1 MICEDKVE
9 AEQIMNQ
16 QVDIKKDNI
25 GQGNIEQESTES
37 HDKQS
42 ANVYTWKRIFGIVRQ
57 HKKTLLRANIIAIFA
72 AAISVPVPLL
82 MPLLVDE
89 VLLAQPGKMVAFLS
103 SIFPQN
109 WLMPISII
117 GMVMLL
123 SMMLRLTALLLVVW
137 QTREFT
143 RVAKNVT
150 YQIRLGLLQHLQ
162 KVSMAEY
169 EAVGSG
175 SITSHLVTDVTAI
188 DDFLGATLSKFIVA
202 IFTVTGVAMVL
213 LWMHWQ
219 LALFILLMNPVVIY
233 FTMVMGKKVKRLKA
247 NENISFEHFQQAL
260 IETLDGIQQIRASN
274 REGHY
279 LQRVV
284 SRAEQLKDNMI
295 AFGWKSDAAN
305 RLSFFIFLMGFEV
318 FRALSMVVVLFSGL
332 SIGEMFAVYAYL
344 WFMMGPVQE
353 ILGIQY
359 SYYSANAAM
368 DRINKLLKMEQE
380 PSYPHNTNPFE
391 NKHTVGLSVD
401 NICFSYGEG
410 LPVLDGV
417 SLNIAEGEKVALVGA
432 SGGGKSTLVQI
443 ILGLYAADSG
453 ELYFDGVNLK
463 EIGLNVVRENIATVL
478 QHPTMFN
485 DTVKANLCLGRDI
498 DDATIWHALDIS
510 QMRSTVE
517 NMPEQLRSII
527 GRSGIRLSGGQRQRL
542 AIARMILADPK
553 IVILDEATSSL
564 DTETEALL
572 HNAMHAFLQNRTTL
586 IIAHRLS
593 AVRQADRVLVF
604 DAGKI
609 IDEGNHQELISK
621 DGLYR
626 DLYGNRH

>member
-1 MICEDKVE
+1 
-9 AEQIMNQ
+9 MNQ
-16 QVDIKKDNI
+16 QARAT
-25 GQGNIEQESTES
+25 SAYS
-37 HDKQS
+37 WQS
-42 ANVYTWKRIFGIVRQ
+42 IFAIVKQ
-57 HKKTLLRANIIAIFA
+57 HKKPLILANIIALFA

-89 VLLAQPGKMVAFLS
+89 VLLDNPGKIIELLS
-103 SIFPQN
+103 SVFPQS
-109 WLMPISII
+109 WLTPISII
-117 GMVMLL
+117 AIIMLL
-123 SMMLRLTALLLVVW
+123 SMLLRLVALLLAVW

-143 RVAKNVT
+143 RVAKDVT
-150 YQIRLGLLQHLQ
+150 YRIRLGLLQHLQ

-169 EAVGSG
+169 ETAGSG

-202 IFTVTGVAMVL
+202 VLTIIGVAIIL
-213 LWMHWQ
+213 LWMHWP

-233 FTMVMGKKVKRLKA
+233 FTMVMGKKVKNLKR
-247 NENISFEHFQQAL
+247 NENVSFELFQQAL

-279 LQRVV
+279 LQRVI
-284 SRAEQLKDNMI
+284 SRAEQLRTNMI

-305 RLSFFIFLMGFEV
+305 RLSFFIFLMGFEF
-318 FRALSMVVVLFSGL
+318 FRGLSMVVVLFSGL

-344 WFMMGPVQE
+344 WFMMAPVQE
-353 ILGIQY
+353 VLGIQY
-359 SYYSANAAM
+359 SFYSANAAIE
-368 DRINKLLKMEQE
+368 RINKLLAMKRE
-380 PSYPHNTNPFE
+380 PEYPHNKNPFKE
-391 NKHTVGLSVD
+391 KHTVGFSVE
-401 NICFSYGEG
+401 NVSFSYGEG
-410 LPVLDGV
+410 LAVLDGV
-417 SLNIAEGEKVALVGA
+417 SLSIAEGEKVALVGA

-443 ILGLYAADSG
+443 ILGLYPADSG

-463 EIGLNVVRENIATVL
+463 DIGLDIVRENVATVL
-478 QHPTMFN
+478 QQPAMFN
-485 DTVKANLCLGRDI
+485 DTVRENLCLGRVI
-498 DDATIWHALDIS
+498 DDDTVWQALEIA
-510 QMRSTVE
+510 QLRKVVE
-517 NMPEQLRSII
+517 EMPEQLNSII

-553 IVILDEATSSL
+553 VVILDEATSSL

-572 HNAMHAFLQNRTTL
+572 HEAMHAFLKNRTTL

-593 AVRQADRVLVF
+593 AVKQADRVLVF

-609 IDEGNHQELISK
+609 IDEGNHQELINK

-626 DLYGNRH
+626 DLYGARS

>member
-1 MICEDKVE
+1 MMMENSQKQNYPTQLYSWKSIFALVK
-9 AEQIMNQ
+9 QR
-16 QVDIKKDNI
+16 KKI
-25 GQGNIEQESTES
+25 LI
-37 HDKQS
+37 
-42 ANVYTWKRIFGIVRQ
+42 
-57 HKKTLLRANIIAIFA
+57 RANIIAVFA
-72 AAISVPVPLL
+72 ALISVPVPLL
-82 MPLLVDE
+82 MPTLVDE
-89 VLLAQPGKMVAFLS
+89 VLLDRPGKIIALLS
-103 SIFPQN
+103 DIFPSQ
-109 WLMPISII
+109 WLTPISII
-117 GMVMLL
+117 MIVMLV
-123 SMMLRLTALLLVVW
+123 SMLLRLGALLLVVW

-143 RVAKNVT
+143 RVAKEVT
-150 YQIRLGLLQHLQ
+150 YRIRLGLLQHLQ

-175 SITSHLVTDVTAI
+175 AITSHLVTDVTAI
-188 DDFLGATLSKFIVA
+188 DDFLGSTLSKFVIAVL
-202 IFTVTGVAMVL
+202 TVIGVAAVL

-233 FTMVMGKKVKRLKA
+233 FTMVMGKRVKNLKR
-247 NENISFEHFQQAL
+247 NENVSFELFQQSL

-279 LQRVV
+279 LARVT
-284 SRAEQLKDNMI
+284 SRAEQLRDNMI

-305 RLSFFIFLMGFEV
+305 RLSFFIFLMGFEF
-318 FRALSMVVVLFSGL
+318 FRGISMVVVLFSGL

-344 WFMMGPVQE
+344 WFMMGPMQE
-353 ILGIQY
+353 VLGIQY
-359 SYYSANAAM
+359 SYYSANAALE
-368 DRINKLLKMEQE
+368 RINKLLEMERE
-380 PSYPHNTNPFE
+380 ADYPHNKNPFE
-391 NKHTVGLSVD
+391 NKHTVGLSAE

-417 SLNIAEGEKVALVGA
+417 NLSIQAGEKVALVGA

-443 ILGLYAADSG
+443 ILGLYPADSG

-463 EIGLNVVRENIATVL
+463 EIGFDVVRENVATVL
-478 QHPTMFN
+478 QHPAMFN
-485 DTVKANLCLGRDI
+485 DTVKENLCLGREISDEKI
-498 DDATIWHALDIS
+498 WQALAIAQMQKTI
-510 QMRSTVE
+510 E
-517 NMPEQLRSII
+517 KMPAKLNSII

-572 HNAMHAFLQNRTTL
+572 HEAMHTFLQNRTTL

-593 AVRQADRVLVF
+593 AVKQADRVLVF

-609 IDEGNHQELISK
+609 IDEGNHQALIGK
-621 DGLYR
+621 EGLYR
-626 DLYGNRH
+626 DLYGHKE

>member
-1 MICEDKVE
+1 MSQDLVK
-9 AEQIMNQ
+9 
-16 QVDIKKDNI
+16 
-25 GQGNIEQESTES
+25 ST
-37 HDKQS
+37 QT
-42 ANVYTWKRIFGIVRQ
+42 YTWQSIFAIVKQ
-57 HKKTLLRANIIAIFA
+57 HKPTLVLANIIAILA

-89 VLLAQPGKMVAFLS
+89 VLLDKPGKIIELLS
-103 SIFPQN
+103 GIFPAP
-109 WLMPISII
+109 WLTPISII
-117 GMVMLL
+117 VIVMLL
-123 SMMLRLTALLLVVW
+123 SMLLRLVALLLAVW

-143 RVAKNVT
+143 SVAKDVT
-150 YQIRLGLLQHLQ
+150 YRIRLGLLNHLQ

-202 IFTVTGVAMVL
+202 VLTVIGVAGVL

-233 FTMVMGKKVKRLKA
+233 FTMVMGKKVKHLKR
-247 NENISFEHFQQAL
+247 NENVSFELFQQAL

-279 LQRVV
+279 LQRVI
-284 SRAEQLKDNMI
+284 SRAEQLKKNMV

-318 FRALSMVVVLFSGL
+318 FRGLSMVVVLFSGL

-344 WFMMGPVQE
+344 WFMMGPMQE

-359 SYYSANAAM
+359 SYYSANAAIE
-368 DRINKLLKMEQE
+368 RINNLLTMKLE
-380 PSYPHNTNPFE
+380 PEYEHRKNPFAG
-391 NKHTVGLSVD
+391 KHTVGLSVE
-401 NICFSYGEG
+401 NVSFRYGDG

-417 SLNIAEGEKVALVGA
+417 SLSIAEGEKVALVGA

-443 ILGLYAADSG
+443 ILGLYPADEG
-453 ELYFDGVNLK
+453 QLYFDGVNL
-463 EIGLNVVRENIATVL
+463 EDIGLEVVRENVSTVL
-478 QHPTMFN
+478 QHPAMFN
-485 DTVKANLCLGRDI
+485 DTVKQNLCLGREI
-498 DDATIWHALDIS
+498 DDAVIWQALEIA
-510 QMRSTVE
+510 QMRDIVE
-517 NMPEQLRSII
+517 QMPEQLESVI

-553 IVILDEATSSL
+553 VVILDEATSSL
-564 DTETEALL
+564 DTETEARL
-572 HNAMHAFLQNRTTL
+572 HEAMHAFLQNRTTL

-604 DAGKI
+604 DSGKI
-609 IDEGNHQELISK
+609 IDEGNHHELISR

-626 DLYGNRH
+626 DLYGIRS

>member
-1 MICEDKVE
+1 MDQSNTINNSSN
-9 AEQIMNQ
+9 AE
-16 QVDIKKDNI
+16 VLP
-25 GQGNIEQESTES
+25 
-37 HDKQS
+37 
-42 ANVYTWKRIFGIVRQ
+42 AYTWQSIFAIVKQ
-57 HKKTLLRANIIAIFA
+57 HKKSLIRANFIALFA
-72 AAISVPVPLL
+72 AAVSVPVPLL

-89 VLLAQPGKMVAFLS
+89 VLLDKPGKIVELLS
-103 SIFPQN
+103 SVFPSS
-109 WLMPISII
+109 WLTPVSII
-117 GMVMLL
+117 AIVMLL
-123 SMMLRLTALLLVVW
+123 SMMLRLVALLLSVW

-143 RVAKNVT
+143 RVAKDVT
-150 YQIRLGLLQHLQ
+150 YRIRLGLLHHLQ

-188 DDFLGATLSKFIVA
+188 DDFLGASLSKFIVA
-202 IFTVTGVAMVL
+202 VLTVIGIAAVL

-233 FTMVMGKKVKRLKA
+233 FTMVMGKKVKTLKR
-247 NENISFEHFQQAL
+247 NENISFELFQQAL

-284 SRAEQLKDNMI
+284 SRAEQLKNNMI

-318 FRALSMVVVLFSGL
+318 FRGLSMVVVLFSGL
-332 SIGEMFAVYAYL
+332 TIGEMFAVYAYL
-344 WFMMGPVQE
+344 WFMMGPMQE

-359 SYYSANAAM
+359 SYFSANAAIE
-368 DRINKLLKMEQE
+368 RINKLLAMKRE
-380 PSYPHNTNPFE
+380 PEYPHKHNPFKD
-391 NKHTVGLSVD
+391 KHTVGLSVED
-401 NICFSYGEG
+401 VCFSYGEG
-410 LPVLDGV
+410 LAVLDGV
-417 SLNIAEGEKVALVGA
+417 SLSIAEGEKVALVGA

-443 ILGLYAADSG
+443 ILGLYPADSG

-463 EIGLNVVRENIATVL
+463 DIGLDVVRENVATVL
-478 QHPTMFN
+478 QHPAMFN
-485 DTVKANLCLGRDI
+485 DTVKQNLSLGRDLE
-498 DDATIWHALDIS
+498 DEVIWQALEIA
-510 QMRSTVE
+510 QMRDVVE
-517 NMPEQLRSII
+517 GMPEQLDSVI

-553 IVILDEATSSL
+553 VVILDEATSSL

-572 HNAMHAFLQNRTTL
+572 HEAMHAFLQNRTTL

-626 DLYGNRH
+626 DLYGPRS

>member
-1 MICEDKVE
+1 MNSLNTVNSD
-9 AEQIMNQ
+9 EQR
-16 QVDIKKDNI
+16 
-25 GQGNIEQESTES
+25 
-37 HDKQS
+37 S
-42 ANVYTWKRIFGIVRQ
+42 AVQPYTWKSIIAIVRQ
-57 HKKTLLRANIIAIFA
+57 HKKSLILANLIAIFA

-89 VLLAQPGKMVAFLS
+89 VLLHKPGAVTEILS
-103 SIFPQN
+103 AMFPAS
-109 WLMPISII
+109 WLTPVGII
-117 GMVMLL
+117 AIVMLL
-123 SMMLRLTALLLVVW
+123 SMVMRLIALLLSVW

-143 RVAKNVT
+143 RVAKDVT
-150 YQIRLGLLQHLQ
+150 YRIRLGLLQHLQ

-169 EAVGSG
+169 EAAGSG

-202 IFTVTGVAMVL
+202 VLTVTGIAGVL

-233 FTMVMGKKVKRLKA
+233 FTMVMGKKVKTLKR
-247 NENISFEHFQQAL
+247 NENVSFELFQQAL

-284 SRAEQLKDNMI
+284 SRAEQLKKNMV

-318 FRALSMVVVLFSGL
+318 FRGLSMVVVLFSGL

-344 WFMMGPVQE
+344 WFMMGPMQE

-359 SYYSANAAM
+359 SYYSANAAIE
-368 DRINKLLKMEQE
+368 RINNLLALKRE
-380 PSYPHNTNPFE
+380 PEYPHKKNPFKG
-391 NKHTVGLSVD
+391 KHTVGLSVE
-401 NICFSYGEG
+401 NVCFSYGDEG

-432 SGGGKSTLVQI
+432 SGGGKSTLVQV
-443 ILGLYAADSG
+443 ILGLYPADSG

-463 EIGLNVVRENIATVL
+463 DIGLDVVRENVATVL
-478 QHPTMFN
+478 QQPAMFN
-485 DTVKANLCLGRDI
+485 DTVRENLCLGREITDE
-498 DDATIWHALDIS
+498 AIWQALEIA
-510 QMRSTVE
+510 QMRDVVE
-517 NMPEQLRSII
+517 DMPAQLDSVI

-553 IVILDEATSSL
+553 VVILDEATSSL

-572 HNAMHAFLQNRTTL
+572 HKAMHAFLQNRTTL

-609 IDEGNHQELISK
+609 IDEGRHQELIER

-626 DLYGNRH
+626 DLYGSKA

>member
-1 MICEDKVE
+1 MFMNPSNTIDS
-9 AEQIMNQ
+9 AESQRSEVQ
-16 QVDIKKDNI
+16 P
-25 GQGNIEQESTES
+25 
-37 HDKQS
+37 
-42 ANVYTWKRIFGIVRQ
+42 YTWKSIIALVKQ
-57 HKKTLLRANIIAIFA
+57 HKKHLIRANIIAILA

-89 VLLAQPGKMVAFLS
+89 VLLHKPGKITEILS
-103 SIFPQN
+103 GIFPAA
-109 WLMPISII
+109 WLTPVGII
-117 GMVMLL
+117 AIVMLL
-123 SMMLRLTALLLVVW
+123 SMLMRVIALLLSVW

-150 YQIRLGLLQHLQ
+150 YRIRLGLLQHLQ

-169 EAVGSG
+169 EAAGSG

-188 DDFLGATLSKFIVA
+188 DDFLGASLSKFIVA
-202 IFTVTGVAMVL
+202 VLTVTGTAGVL

-233 FTMVMGKKVKRLKA
+233 FTMVMGKKVKTLKR
-247 NENISFEHFQQAL
+247 NENVSFELFQQAL

-284 SRAEQLKDNMI
+284 SRAEQLKKNMV

-318 FRALSMVVVLFSGL
+318 FRGLSMVVVLFSGL

-344 WFMMGPVQE
+344 WFMMGPMQE

-359 SYYSANAAM
+359 SYYSANAAI
-368 DRINKLLKMEQE
+368 DRINNLLAMKRE
-380 PSYPHNTNPFE
+380 PEYPHKQNPFKG
-391 NKHTVGLSVD
+391 KHTVGLSVE
-401 NICFSYGEG
+401 NVCFSYGEEG

-443 ILGLYAADSG
+443 ILGLYPADSG

-463 EIGLNVVRENIATVL
+463 DIGLDVVRENVATVL
-478 QHPTMFN
+478 QQPAMFN
-485 DTVKANLCLGRDI
+485 DTIKENLCMGRDHS
-498 DDATIWHALDIS
+498 DEVIWQALEIA
-510 QMRSTVE
+510 QMRDVVE
-517 NMPEQLRSII
+517 GMPQQLESII

-553 IVILDEATSSL
+553 VVILDEATSSL

-572 HNAMHAFLQNRTTL
+572 HKAMHAFLQNRTTL

-609 IDEGNHQELISK
+609 IDEGQHQELIER

-626 DLYGNRH
+626 DLYGGRS

>member
-1 MICEDKVE
+1 MSQLNTINNCNN
-9 AEQIMNQ
+9 AE
-16 QVDIKKDNI
+16 V
-25 GQGNIEQESTES
+25 SP
-37 HDKQS
+37 
-42 ANVYTWKRIFGIVRQ
+42 AYTWQSIFAIVKQ
-57 HKKTLLRANIIAIFA
+57 HKKPLVLANIIAIFA
-72 AAISVPVPLL
+72 AVVSVPVPLL

-89 VLLAQPGKMVAFLS
+89 VLLEKPGKIVESLT
-103 SIFPQN
+103 SIFPSS
-109 WLMPISII
+109 WLTPVSII
-117 GMVMLL
+117 VIVMLL
-123 SMMLRLTALLLVVW
+123 SMMLRLVALLLAVW
-137 QTREFT
+137 QTRQFT
-143 RVAKNVT
+143 RVAKEVT
-150 YQIRLGLLQHLQ
+150 FRIRLGLLHHLQ

-202 IFTVTGVAMVL
+202 VLTVIGIAVVL

-233 FTMVMGKKVKRLKA
+233 FTMVMGKKVKSLKR
-247 NENISFEHFQQAL
+247 NENVSFELFQQAL

-279 LQRVV
+279 LQRVI
-284 SRAEQLKDNMI
+284 SRAQQLKNNMI

-318 FRALSMVVVLFSGL
+318 FRGLSMVVVLFSGL

-344 WFMMGPVQE
+344 WFMMGPMQE

-359 SYYSANAAM
+359 SYYSANAAIE
-368 DRINKLLKMEQE
+368 RINNLLAMKREPEYQHKLD
-380 PSYPHNTNPFE
+380 PFKD
-391 NKHTVGLSVD
+391 KHTVGLRVED
-401 NICFSYGEG
+401 VCFSYGEG
-410 LPVLDGV
+410 LAVLDGV
-417 SLNIAEGEKVALVGA
+417 SLSIAQGEKVALVGA

-443 ILGLYAADSG
+443 ILGLYPADSG
-453 ELYFDGVNLK
+453 ELFFDGVNLK
-463 EIGLNVVRENIATVL
+463 DIGLDVVRENVATVL
-478 QHPTMFN
+478 QHPAMFN
-485 DTVKANLCLGRDI
+485 DTVKQNLCLGRDI
-498 DDATIWHALDIS
+498 KNENIWQALEIAQLRDV
-510 QMRSTVE
+510 VE
-517 NMPEQLRSII
+517 EMPEQLDSII

-553 IVILDEATSSL
+553 VVILDEATSSL

-572 HNAMHAFLQNRTTL
+572 HKAMHAFLQNRTTL

-609 IDEGNHQELISK
+609 IDEGNHQQLISK

-626 DLYGNRH
+626 DLYGSRSQGTSD

>member
-1 MICEDKVE
+1 MNSENHIKVM
-9 AEQIMNQ
+9 QTY
-16 QVDIKKDNI
+16 
-25 GQGNIEQESTES
+25 S
-37 HDKQS
+37 
-42 ANVYTWKRIFGIVRQ
+42 WKSIFAIVKQ
-57 HKKTLLRANIIAIFA
+57 HKKSLIIANIIAIFSVVV
-72 AAISVPVPLL
+72 SVPVPLL

-89 VLLAQPGKMVAFLS
+89 VLLDKPGKIIETLTLV
-103 SIFPQN
+103 FPQD
-109 WLMPISII
+109 WLMPVSII
-117 GMVMLL
+117 VIVMLL
-123 SMMLRLTALLLVVW
+123 SMLMRLVALLLVVL
-137 QTREFT
+137 QVREFT
-143 RVAKNVT
+143 RVAKDVT
-150 YQIRLGLLQHLQ
+150 YRIRLGLLQHLQ

-175 SITSHLVTDVTAI
+175 SIASHLVTDVTAI
-188 DDFLGATLSKFIVA
+188 DDFIGATLSKFIVA
-202 IFTVTGVAMVL
+202 VLTVIGVAIVL

-233 FTMVMGKKVKRLKA
+233 FTMVMGKKVKKLKA
-247 NENISFEHFQQAL
+247 NENISFELFQQAL

-279 LQRVV
+279 LQRVTA
-284 SRAEQLKDNMI
+284 RAEQLKKNMI

-318 FRALSMVVVLFSGL
+318 FRGLSMVVVLFSGL

-353 ILGIQY
+353 ILSIQY
-359 SYYSANAAM
+359 SYYSANAAIE
-368 DRINKLLKMEQE
+368 RINKLQAMKSE
-380 PSYPHNTNPFE
+380 PQYPHIKNPFKD
-391 NKHTVGLSVD
+391 KHTVGLSVKSV
-401 NICFSYGEG
+401 CFSYGEG

-417 SLNIAEGEKVALVGA
+417 SLSIAEGEKVALVGA

-443 ILGLYAADSG
+443 ILGLYPADSG
-453 ELYFDGVNLK
+453 ELYFDDVNLK
-463 EIGLNVVRENIATVL
+463 EIGLDVVRENVATVL
-478 QHPTMFN
+478 QQPAMFN
-485 DTVKANLCLGRDI
+485 DTVRENLCLGRDVS
-498 DDATIWHALDIS
+498 DALIWQALEIA
-510 QMRSTVE
+510 
-517 NMPEQLRSII
+517 QLREIVEQMPQQLNSII

-553 IVILDEATSSL
+553 VVILDEATSSL

-572 HNAMHAFLQNRTTL
+572 HQAMHAFLQNRTTL

-609 IDEGNHQELISK
+609 IDEGNHQQLINK
-621 DGLYR
+621 EGLYR
-626 DLYGNRH
+626 DLYGNKS

>member
-1 MICEDKVE
+1 MI
-9 AEQIMNQ
+9 
-16 QVDIKKDNI
+16 
-25 GQGNIEQESTES
+25 QETHAQDENV
-37 HDKQS
+37 KQ
-42 ANVYTWKRIFGIVRQ
+42 YTWARIFEIVTR
-57 HKKTLLRANIIAIFA
+57 HKKSLIRANLIALFA

-89 VLLAQPGKMVAFLS
+89 VLLEKPGEIIALLS
-103 SIFPQN
+103 QVFPQD
-109 WLMPISII
+109 WLTPVSII
-117 GMVMLL
+117 AIVMLL
-123 SMMLRLTALLLVVW
+123 SMLLRLTALLFAVW

-143 RVAKNVT
+143 RVAKDVT
-150 YQIRLGLLQHLQ
+150 YRIRLGLLQHLQ

-175 SITSHLVTDVTAI
+175 AIASHLVTDVTAI

-202 IFTVTGVAMVL
+202 ALTVIGVAAVL

-233 FTMVMGKKVKRLKA
+233 FTMVMGKKVKRLKR
-247 NENISFEHFQQAL
+247 NENVSFELFQQAL

-279 LQRVV
+279 LARVT
-284 SRAEQLKDNMI
+284 SRAEQLKNNMI

-305 RLSFFIFLMGFEV
+305 RLSFFIFLMGFEF
-318 FRALSMVVVLFSGL
+318 FRGLSMVVVLFSGL

-353 ILGIQY
+353 VLSIQY
-359 SYYSANAAM
+359 SYYNASAAM
-368 DRINKLLKMEQE
+368 ERINKLLAMQRE
-380 PSYPHNTNPFE
+380 PEYQHNKNPFK
-391 NKHTVGLSVD
+391 NKHTVGLSVE
-401 NICFSYGEG
+401 NVRFSYGED
-410 LPVLDGV
+410 LAVLDGV
-417 SLNIAEGEKVALVGA
+417 TLSIAEGEKVALVGA

-443 ILGLYAADSG
+443 ILGLYPADSG
-453 ELYFDGVNLK
+453 ELYFDGTNLK
-463 EIGLNVVRENIATVL
+463 EIGLDVVRENIATVL

-485 DTVKANLCLGRDI
+485 DTVRENLILGRVI
-498 DDATIWHALDIS
+498 DDDTIWQALEIA
-510 QMRSTVE
+510 QMRQTVKA
-517 NMPEQLRSII
+517 MPKQLDSII

-553 IVILDEATSSL
+553 VVILDEATSSL

-572 HNAMHAFLQNRTTL
+572 HEAMHAFLQNRTTL

-593 AVRQADRVLVF
+593 AVKQADRVLVF

-609 IDEGNHQELISK
+609 IDEGNHQVLISK
-621 DGLYR
+621 EGLYR
-626 DLYGNRH
+626 DLYGNRVNGR